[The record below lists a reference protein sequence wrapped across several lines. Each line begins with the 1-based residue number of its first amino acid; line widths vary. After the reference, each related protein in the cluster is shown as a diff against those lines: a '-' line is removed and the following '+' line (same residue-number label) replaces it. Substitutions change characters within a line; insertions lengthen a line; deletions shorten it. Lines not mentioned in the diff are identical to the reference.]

1 MNIFSSTWS
10 WLFSLAPREKTHNNE
25 AERLDATMKT
35 TAVNRYNA
43 SNRLK
48 WQGKIAFATTTIL
61 SLGLIFIPLMQMAN
75 IPLSLKGEVL
85 NAMQIFL
92 AVSVLVYSVVIGTAR
107 YDMRSEQL
115 NDCGDKI
122 KDLIRELRREK
133 EAAGGSLGKDQIT
146 QLQLRYSAVTTDVE
160 NHTRNDYRLT
170 VLQLE
175 EAYKISGLVRMT
187 WWLQFWLFN
196 TIQYIPSIFLL
207 LIEMV
212 FIFDMFGAT
221 EIFSPF
227 LNGTHIQKS

>member
-85 NAMQIFL
+85 
-92 AVSVLVYSVVIGTAR
+92 
-107 YDMRSEQL
+107 
-115 NDCGDKI
+115 
-122 KDLIRELRREK
+122 
-133 EAAGGSLGKDQIT
+133 
-146 QLQLRYSAVTTDVE
+146 
-160 NHTRNDYRLT
+160 TRILH
-170 VLQLE
+170 
-175 EAYKISGLVRMT
+175 K
-187 WWLQFWLFN
+187 
-196 TIQYIPSIFLL
+196 
-207 LIEMV
+207 
-212 FIFDMFGAT
+212 
-221 EIFSPF
+221 
-227 LNGTHIQKS
+227 